1 MTADIRP
8 SCGMFAY
15 RDVRSAV
22 TKIALVGSDGS
33 FSVRLRKCIVSLMCD
48 GRLLGKGLWVMLDE
62 RGSVGP
68 SHPETIW
75 RRGQFDLCIFGNPWK
90 RGVHVFLGDSSNS
103 MVVVSI
109 MCWECI

>member
-1 MTADIRP
+1 
-8 SCGMFAY
+8 
-15 RDVRSAV
+15 
-22 TKIALVGSDGS
+22 
-33 FSVRLRKCIVSLMCD
+33 
-48 GRLLGKGLWVMLDE
+48 MLDE
-62 RGSVGP
+62 RGSVGL

-75 RRGQFDLCIFGNPWK
+75 RRGQFDLCIFGNPWQ